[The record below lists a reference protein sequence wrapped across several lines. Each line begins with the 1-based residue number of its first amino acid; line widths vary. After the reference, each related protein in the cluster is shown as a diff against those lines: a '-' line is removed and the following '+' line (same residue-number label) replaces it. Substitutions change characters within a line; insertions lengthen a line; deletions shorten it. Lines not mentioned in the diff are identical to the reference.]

1 MIYTSVNLCLQE
13 KKEGINTYDPA
24 QFAWFFYFVP
34 NILSTITSKK
44 ILTSS
49 RKSLRTKNVTV
60 AKNCKSIF
68 LIDDS

>member
-49 RKSLRTKNVTV
+49 RKSLRTK
-60 AKNCKSIF
+60 KRHSCQELQKYFSY
-68 LIDDS
+68 